1 MNTLEQIADLE
12 KQYLLQT
19 YNRYPIAFSRGKG
32 VFLFDLEGKRYLD
45 FVSGLGVNALGH
57 AHPRIVKAIREQA
70 AMLVHISNL
79 YYHEYQG
86 PLAEKLC
93 KLSGLNRAFFSNSGT
108 EAIEGS
114 IKLARLAGHRAGGA
128 AKSRLVALDGSYH
141 GRTFGALSL
150 TGQDKHRKGFEPLLE
165 EVTFVKQNDLASLR
179 AAISDETCA
188 IVLEPVFGEGG
199 IYECSVE
206 FLQEC
211 RALADRHRAAL
222 IFDEIQCGLG
232 RTGTMFAFQSFGVT
246 PDIVAIAKPIAAGL
260 PLGAFIAKEEFASA
274 ISPGQH
280 GTTFGGGPL
289 ACRVALEFLAIV
301 EEEKLLENVNKVGA
315 YLHQELN
322 ALADRHHAALIFDE
336 IQCGLGR
343 TGTMF
348 AFQSFGVTP
357 DIVAIAKPIAA
368 GLPLGAFLAK
378 EEFASAISPGQHG
391 TTFGG
396 GPLACRV
403 ALEFLAIVEE
413 EKLLENVNKVG
424 AYLQQELKALA
435 EKSAAAR
442 EVRGRGFIQGIE
454 LEIPARPIVD
464 AGLAEGVL
472 FNSTQDTVVR
482 FLPPFLLEEKH
493 VDKGIRV
500 LKKLLGKKR
509 KKAA

>member
-1 MNTLEQIADLE
+1 VCQESFFASRIETFFPGIGESRAFVGSELREIAGADIQRVHSGKIDSSMTTTTFEQIAE
-12 KQYLLQT
+12 REQKFLLHT
-19 YNRYPIAFSRGKG
+19 YSRYPVVLSRGKG
-32 VFLFDLEGKRYLD
+32 VFLYDIEGKRYLD

-70 AMLVHISNL
+70 AKLVHVSNL

-86 PLAEKLC
+86 LLAEKLC
-93 KLSGLNRAFFSNSGT
+93 ALSGLDRAFFSNSGT

-114 IKLARLAGHRAGGA
+114 IKLARLAGHREGGE
-128 AKSRLVALDGSYH
+128 AKSKLVALEGSYH

-150 TGQDKHRKGFEPLLE
+150 TGQEKHRKGFEPLLND
-165 EVTFVKQNDLASLR
+165 VTFVKQNDIEGLR
-179 AAISDETCA
+179 AAINDNTCA
-188 IVLEPVFGEGG
+188 IVLEPIFGEGG

-211 RALADRHRAAL
+211 RALADRHKAAL

-232 RTGTMFAFQSFGVT
+232 RTGTIFAFQSFGVT

-260 PLGAFIAKEEFASA
+260 PLGAFIAKEKFASA

-301 EEEKLLENVNKVGA
+301 EEEKLLENVSKVGA
-315 YLHQELN
+315 YLHDELN
-322 ALADRHHAALIFDE
+322 GLVGKRTAA
-336 IQCGLGR
+336 
-343 TGTMF
+343 
-348 AFQSFGVTP
+348 
-357 DIVAIAKPIAA
+357 
-368 GLPLGAFLAK
+368 
-378 EEFASAISPGQHG
+378 
-391 TTFGG
+391 
-396 GPLACRV
+396 
-403 ALEFLAIVEE
+403 
-413 EKLLENVNKVG
+413 VG
-424 AYLQQELKALA
+424 
-435 EKSAAAR
+435 
-442 EVRGRGFIQGIE
+442 VRGRGFIQGIQ

-500 LKKLLGKKR
+500 LKKLLGKQ
-509 KKAA
+509 KKAAAA